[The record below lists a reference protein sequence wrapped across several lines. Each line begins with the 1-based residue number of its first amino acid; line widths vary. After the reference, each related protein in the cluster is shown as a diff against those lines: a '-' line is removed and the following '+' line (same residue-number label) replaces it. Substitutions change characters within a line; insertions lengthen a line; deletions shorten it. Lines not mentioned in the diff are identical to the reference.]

1 MSKSRSRS
9 DFINSQGFKP
19 VKQNPLIKLAQ
30 TLSVY
35 DSADLL
41 ATLAGLQLMP
51 ENADRAVRFEALTR
65 AVASISS
72 KGFGSKKKVNLK
84 QLEKICNHSS
94 DLEPFICME
103 DPFNNPFTE
112 AFTFHGGSYIVFPGI
127 AEEKTFILRH
137 LAKAIFL
144 SSEPFSNQQFATA
157 ACGLIS
163 AVLAIS
169 NEIARRI
176 GLERGVEPVIAPKG
190 DVIVPSVK
198 RLEELKQAVFFS
210 ESELSNLLIRHN
222 AYLFEIEPLIVALGN
237 VSIEDCKFDSS
248 ELLVCPIVKANNG
261 FIVAI
266 PGMFYQQRGMN

>member
-127 AEEKTFILRH
+127 AEEETFILRH

-144 SSEPFSNQQFATA
+144 SSDPFSNQQFATA

-169 NEIARRI
+169 NEIARRV
-176 GLERGVEPVIAPKG
+176 GLERGVEPVIAPE
-190 DVIVPSVK
+190 
-198 RLEELKQAVFFS
+198 R
-210 ESELSNLLIRHN
+210 ELSI
-222 AYLFEIEPLIVALGN
+222 
-237 VSIEDCKFDSS
+237 
-248 ELLVCPIVKANNG
+248 
-261 FIVAI
+261 
-266 PGMFYQQRGMN
+266 